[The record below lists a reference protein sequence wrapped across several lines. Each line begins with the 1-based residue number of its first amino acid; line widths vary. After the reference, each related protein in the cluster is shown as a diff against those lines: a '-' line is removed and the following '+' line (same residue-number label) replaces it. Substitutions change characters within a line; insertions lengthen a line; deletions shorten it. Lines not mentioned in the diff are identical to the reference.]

1 MVEAKNICK
10 SYMTRKGP
18 REVLKKISFRIHK
31 GDRLGIL
38 GCNGA
43 GKSTLIQV
51 ISGAELPTSGTI
63 KRTMSVSWPLAL
75 QGGFVGHMTGT
86 DNLRF
91 ISRVYNVDFKQAL
104 EYVKD
109 FSELGSYL
117 YEPVN
122 TYSSGMRARLA
133 FAISM
138 AVDFD
143 CYLIDEI
150 SAVGDKRFNNKYKE
164 ALFDEKG
171 DRSLIMVSH
180 FYGVIQ
186 EYCNKVAVLDQGH
199 LAVFDDPKEAMA
211 VYDRVLAGQQ
221 ITF

>member
-1 MVEAKNICK
+1 
-10 SYMTRKGP
+10 
-18 REVLKKISFRIHK
+18 
-31 GDRLGIL
+31 
-38 GCNGA
+38 
-43 GKSTLIQV
+43 
-51 ISGAELPTSGTI
+51 
-63 KRTMSVSWPLAL
+63 
-75 QGGFVGHMTGT
+75 MTGT

-91 ISRVYNVDFKQAL
+91 ISRVYNVDFRQAL

-109 FSELGSYL
+109 FSGLGTYL
-117 YEPVN
+117 YEPVQ

-150 SAVGDKRFNNKYKE
+150 SAVGDKRFNKKYKDT
-164 ALFDEKG
+164 LFNEKG

-186 EYCNKVAVLDQGH
+186 EYCNKVAVLDQGR
-199 LAVFDDPKEAMA
+199 LAVFDNPKEAIA
-211 VYDRVLAGQQ
+211 LYDRVLAGQQ